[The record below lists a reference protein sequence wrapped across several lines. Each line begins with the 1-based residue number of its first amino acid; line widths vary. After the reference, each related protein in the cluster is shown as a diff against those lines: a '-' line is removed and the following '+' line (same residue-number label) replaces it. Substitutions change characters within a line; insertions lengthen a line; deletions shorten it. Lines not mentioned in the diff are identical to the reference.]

1 MQRKHLQTELSSKR
15 SGDWTQA
22 GLSLPSPSGSAD
34 ESLSKT
40 NAAVREHGAGAE
52 PGEKIHAGH
61 KISGPAWIFGFWFLN
76 KHQLPLLWHA
86 RLGTPPQ
93 RSQAGAGPWNSE
105 THILAYHPAKISVLS
120 LTQISFL
127 CFSKSWD
134 NMDVRVRNSALTNEQ
149 RGCWQPLGSMSLSS
163 SKGAWELNP
172 RTPRSCWLRMVV
184 QIWESIQDGGI
195 LCVQSHAPSLC
206 C

>member
-1 MQRKHLQTELSSKR
+1 METGHKL
-15 SGDWTQA
+15 
-22 GLSLPSPSGSAD
+22 GLSLLSPSVSAD
-34 ESLSKT
+34 EALSKT
-40 NAAVREHGAGAE
+40 NAAVRAQGWSGARRKDPCRTQNLWA
-52 PGEKIHAGH
+52 
-61 KISGPAWIFGFWFLN
+61 AWIFGFWFLN

-86 RLGTPPQ
+86 RFGTPPQ

-105 THILAYHPAKISVLS
+105 THILAYHTAKISVLS

-134 NMDVRVRNSALTNEQ
+134 NMDVRARNSALTNEQ

-184 QIWESIQDGGI
+184 QIWESIQDRGI